1 MFPCEMIE
9 TDAMATADDRLT
21 AAWQGFIDACETV
34 KAAACEDHEG
44 AGYRVTLEQAMVDQI
59 SAYVAFITACYI
71 RETSGKQAN
80 GLR

>member
-9 TDAMATADDRLT
+9 TDAMATAGERLT

-34 KAAACEDHEG
+34 KAAACEDQEG
-44 AGYRVTLEQAMVDQI
+44 ADYRSTVEDAMADQVL
-59 SAYVAFITACYI
+59 AYIQFVKAYNL